1 VRANLIVTFGVVL
14 ATLPGLTAPAFAG
27 DLPPSA
33 SATSPVV
40 YRYPAAASTAY
51 ADTYF
56 GTNVADPY
64 HYLENPTDPRTKR
77 WVAAE
82 ASLARRYLD
91 SMPSLASR
99 TEQVKGLW
107 NYTRFT
113 SPEQYGNR
121 LFWTEN
127 DGLRAQP
134 VVYWSEGA
142 SGVRRVALD
151 PNVLSSDGTVS
162 IGFMNVSP
170 DGRLIA
176 YGASDGG
183 SDWRTIRVRNVD
195 TGQDLPDI
203 ITWAKFTEA
212 SWSPDSSGFTYSS
225 YPEPANPL
233 EQTNSNMR
241 AYFHKLGTTQADD
254 RVIYADPAHPEVKM
268 YAFIPSG
275 DVRRWFSLSTLTS
288 ENQLSYQSLATVDSP
303 ITPLIDTAGSWAD
316 PLHDDGNYT
325 WILTNIDAPNYRVVR
340 IDLRAPA
347 RENWVEIVPEQPD
360 VIDSVTVSGTNLVVS
375 TLHDVTSR
383 VRIIGLDGVAGPTV
397 ELPGLG
403 GASDFT
409 GSDTS
414 TTVYYRFD
422 SFTSPSPV
430 MALDIRTGKSTVWKV
445 AEVGF
450 DPSRFVTKQVFVT
463 SKDGTK
469 VPAFIVHR
477 KGVRLNGLN
486 PTLLYG
492 YGGFNISMTAGY
504 SPYRMA
510 WLERGGVYVH
520 ANLRG
525 GGEYGKAWHDAGTR
539 LQKQNVFDD
548 FIAVAEYL
556 VDKEWTSPA
565 RLAIEGGSNGGL
577 LVGAAITQRPELF
590 GAAIPQVGVLDML
603 RYHRFT
609 IGAAWAGDYGRSDD
623 SPTMFKYLLGYS
635 PLHNVRPGVDYP
647 ATLVMTGERDDRVV
661 PAHSFKFGA
670 TLQADNASDNPI
682 IVRVETRAGHGA
694 GTSTEQ
700 AIAQTA
706 DKLSFLDANLGTAPV
721 VPKPVFLPPRQ

>member
-1 VRANLIVTFGVVL
+1 VRAKLIVTAGVVI
-14 ATLPGLTAPAFAG
+14 AMLPGLMVPAFAG
-27 DLPPSA
+27 DVLPAA
-33 SATSPVV
+33 SATPPTA
-40 YRYPAAASTAY
+40 YRYPAAPKTAY
-51 ADTYF
+51 VDTYF

-64 HYLENPTDPRTKR
+64 HYLENPTDPRTQR

-99 TEQVKGLW
+99 TKQVKGLW

-113 SPEQYGNR
+113 SPEQRGNR
-121 LFWTEN
+121 LFWTES

-134 VVYWSEGA
+134 VIYWSEGA
-142 SGVRRVALD
+142 SGVRRVAID
-151 PNVLSSDGTVS
+151 PNELSSDGTVS
-162 IGFMNVSP
+162 IGFTNVSP
-170 DGRLIA
+170 DGKFIA
-176 YGASDGG
+176 YGTSDGG
-183 SDWRTIRVRNVD
+183 SDWRTIHVHNVD

-203 ITWAKFTEA
+203 IAWAKFTEA
-212 SWSPDSSGFTYSS
+212 SWSPDSLGFTYSR

-241 AYFHKLGTTQADD
+241 AYFHQLGTTQADD
-254 RVIYADPAHPEVKM
+254 RLVYADPAHPEVRM
-268 YAFIPSG
+268 FASIPSG
-275 DVRRWFSLSTLTS
+275 DERRWFSLGSDTNESL
-288 ENQLSYQSLATVDSP
+288 LSYQSLAAVDSP
-303 ITPLIDTAGSWAD
+303 ITTLIDTAGSRSI
-316 PLHDDGNYT
+316 PLHDDGNYA
-325 WILTNIDAPNYRVVR
+325 WILTNIGAPNYRVVR

-347 RENWVEIVPEQPD
+347 RENWVDIVPEQPD
-360 VIDSVTVSGTNLVVS
+360 VIDSVDVSEGSLVVS
-375 TLHDVTSR
+375 SLHDVTSR

-397 ELPGLG
+397 VLPGLG
-403 GASDFT
+403 GASNFS
-409 GSDTS
+409 GSEDS

-430 MALDIRTGKSTVWKV
+430 MALDTRTGRSTVWKV
-445 AEVGF
+445 AEIGS

-463 SKDGTK
+463 SRDGTK

-477 KGVRLNGLN
+477 KGMRLSGLN

-492 YGGFNISMTAGY
+492 YGGFNISLTAGY

-510 WLERGGVYVH
+510 WLERGGVFVQ

-525 GGEYGKAWHDAGTR
+525 GGEYGEAWHEAGTK

-548 FIAVAEYL
+548 FIAVSEYL
-556 VDKEWTSPA
+556 VDKGWTSPS

-603 RYHRFT
+603 RYHQFT
-609 IGAAWAGDYGRSDD
+609 IGAAWAGDFGRSDD
-623 SPTMFKYLLGYS
+623 SPKMFKYLLGYS
-635 PLHNVRPGVDYP
+635 PLHNIRPGVHYP

-700 AIAQTA
+700 AIVQTA

-721 VPKPVFLPPRQ
+721 VPDPVFLPPRR